1 MNIIITVPVTLWWQ
15 TKQAIVVVYN
25 DVMND
30 TYQRSIDG
38 MNKVIE
44 RLSSPG
50 YAPGQRGEFLHA
62 HDGANV
68 CRRRGNLTNRERDE
82 KNGRTRA
89 ATSLFTWS
97 LTTVK
102 LVSRE
107 NL

>member
-1 MNIIITVPVTLWWQ
+1 
-15 TKQAIVVVYN
+15 
-25 DVMND
+25 MND

-50 YAPGQRGEFLHA
+50 YAPGQRGELLHA

-82 KNGRTRA
+82 KNREDTRSN
-89 ATSLFTWS
+89 TSIYKFYVILNNW
-97 LTTVK
+97 LTCI
-102 LVSRE
+102 
-107 NL
+107 